1 MEQSSRCGPVSSRA
15 LLKHD
20 SMDAPAKRL
29 TKEQPPPS
37 MQSARSLRAQSSG
50 TLKKYPSAPS
60 YPQPS
65 NPAQSD
71 HPHTYSTH
79 TSSNSSLDVP
89 SPSVASTEFGSHGQ
103 TGSYSNPYRS
113 SLTGSYEIISGPEDN
128 SLSKTLDN
136 ARTPSSQYS
145 PRRPPL
151 PPSYT
156 APDPRMLTPSLRQS
170 ASFSIG
176 DRGVDLTPPR
186 ADSALTTSSKRYSDD
201 ANGGKTRWR
210 KKSGISGFVNSVLG
224 SPRNVK
230 IGAPENPIHMI
241 HVGYDNE
248 TGQFTVRLN
257 CLCV

>member
-1 MEQSSRCGPVSSRA
+1 
-15 LLKHD
+15 
-20 SMDAPAKRL
+20 MDAPAKRL
-29 TKEQPPPS
+29 TKEPPPQS
-37 MQSARSLRAQSSG
+37 MQSSRSLRTQSSS
-50 TLKKYPSAPS
+50 TLTRNPSAPP

-65 NPAQSD
+65 NPTQSN
-71 HPHTYSTH
+71 HHQRTYSTH
-79 TSSNSSLDVP
+79 TGSSTSSLDVP
-89 SPSVASTEFGSHGQ
+89 SPSVASAEFGSHGQ

-128 SLSKTLDN
+128 SSSKTLVN
-136 ARTPSSQYS
+136 ARSPSSQYS

-156 APDPRMLTPSLRQS
+156 SPDPRMLTPSLRQS

-186 ADSALTTSSKRYSDD
+186 ADNALTISSKRYSDE

-257 CLCV
+257 CLYP